1 MNIQSNHSE
10 IVDERGQTVITTLPV
25 TDGALAPASAPA
37 AVVYEPALGSQT
49 VQTSRTSGFTPAA
62 AVAGIA
68 AIALLLLGGITA
80 VRAGV
85 DSSLDE
91 PVVTVAG
98 YTATALLGLIE
109 IAFGMMLLIA
119 ALTRSRQAILFLGIA
134 GGVVA
139 LISVFQPSAGEG
151 SLAVERG
158 FAVVAAVVMGV
169 IVAAALLPT
178 VRRSSVVQ
186 RTTDV
191 T

>member
-1 MNIQSNHSE
+1 MKIQSDRSE
-10 IVDERGQTVITTLPV
+10 TVDERAQTVVTTPPA
-25 TDGALAPASAPA
+25 GADAPAPA
-37 AVVYEPALGSQT
+37 GVVYDSALGSET
-49 VQTSRTSGFTPAA
+49 VQTSRTSWFTPSAA
-62 AVAGIA
+62 LAGIT
-68 AIALLLLGGITA
+68 AIGLLLLGGITA
-80 VRAGV
+80 ARAGI

-91 PVVTVAG
+91 HVVEVAG

-109 IAFGMMLLIA
+109 IAFGLTLLIA
-119 ALTRSRQAILFLGIA
+119 ALTRSRQAILFLSIA

-139 LISVFQPSAGEG
+139 LIAVFQPSAGEG

-158 FAVVAAVVMGV
+158 FAVVAAIVMGV

-178 VRRSSVVQ
+178 VRRSSVVR

>member
-1 MNIQSNHSE
+1 MT
-10 IVDERGQTVITTLPV
+10 TVPS
-25 TDGALAPASAPA
+25 PASAPA
-37 AVVYEPALGSQT
+37 AVVYDPALGSET

-109 IAFGMMLLIA
+109 IVFGMTLLIA

-151 SLAVERG
+151 SLAIERG

-178 VRRSSVVQ
+178 VRRSSVVR